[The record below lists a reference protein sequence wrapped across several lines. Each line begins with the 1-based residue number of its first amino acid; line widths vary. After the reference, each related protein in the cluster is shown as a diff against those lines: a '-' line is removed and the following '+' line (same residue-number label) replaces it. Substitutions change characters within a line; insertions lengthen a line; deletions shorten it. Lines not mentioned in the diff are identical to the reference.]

1 MKKKQAK
8 KVNKKQ
14 AKPSLYHS
22 VDRIFLW
29 AIPTGIVFLL
39 LVLFGQLSPLAALLA
54 FCLTI
59 ILMFFLAAPFLKELE
74 ILINYLKS
82 EAEGQVSLRIPK
94 FAKRRREAFKIVQS
108 FHQIKMN
115 WLQKNKILE
124 AQTLS
129 DTAILESL
137 PEPLLM
143 LNSFGDVVGA
153 NLSARQALGGGI
165 VFKNI
170 KDILQAKEFLDA
182 LNRVSDHILEKE
194 DIEFPIKIKKQK
206 TYFRALISWLPAMT
220 KNGAEIVVLL
230 NDVTNFKTFEKSQNA
245 FFANASHELKTP
257 LSVLSGFIET
267 LQGPAKDDADAREKF
282 LNIMAEQT
290 THMTDLVQDLLALSK
305 LNLQNDAPLENI
317 LIADLMR
324 SVFQALALKAKNQG
338 KKLIL
343 KENISL
349 PPFKGH
355 SSELFR
361 VFQNLIDNAL
371 KYGKAKSSVT
381 VTLDTQMDDNQSTA
395 SLDIPTQTLLIHIHN
410 YGKIIPSDEI
420 PHLFER
426 FYRME
431 SNCQV
436 SGTGLGLAIASEIIQ
451 KYQGK
456 ITVESLPRAG
466 TTFTV
471 HLPMSL

>member
-1 MKKKQAK
+1 MRKKQAK

-14 AKPSLYHS
+14 TKPSLYHS
-22 VDRIFLW
+22 VDRVFLW
-29 AIPTGIVFLL
+29 AIPMAISFLL
-39 LVLFGQLSPLAALLA
+39 LVLFGQLSPLAALIA
-54 FCLTI
+54 FVLTI
-59 ILMFFLAAPFLKELE
+59 VLMFWLAAPFLKELE
-74 ILINYLKS
+74 VLIHYLKS
-82 EAEGQVSLRIPK
+82 EAEGQVSLHIPK
-94 FAKRRREAFKIVQS
+94 FAKKRREAFKIVQS

-143 LNSFGDVVGA
+143 LNSFGDIVSA
-153 NLSARQALGGGI
+153 NLAARQTLGGGI

-170 KDILQAKEFLDA
+170 ADILTEDNFLNA
-182 LNRVSDHILEKE
+182 LKRVLEHLSE
-194 DIEFPIKIKKQK
+194 REVIEFQIKIKKQK
-206 TYFRALISWLPAMT
+206 VYFKALINWLPAMS
-220 KNGAEIVVLL
+220 KNGAEVVVLL

-305 LNLQNDAPLENI
+305 LNLQNDAKLENI
-317 LIADLMR
+317 LIPDLMR
-324 SVFQALALKAKNQG
+324 SVFQALALKAEKQG
-338 KKLIL
+338 KNLIL
-343 KENISL
+343 KENVSL
-349 PPFKGH
+349 PPFKAH

-371 KYGKAKSSVT
+371 KYGKPKSAVT
-381 VTLDTQMDDNQSTA
+381 VTLDTLVDEKQIA
-395 SLDIPTQTLLIHIHN
+395 SPLDIPTQTLLIHIHN
-410 YGKIIPSDEI
+410 FGKVIPEDEI
-420 PHLFER
+420 THLFER

-431 SNCQV
+431 RNLQV
-436 SGTGLGLAIASEIIQ
+436 GGTGLGLAIANEIVQ

-456 ITVESLPRAG
+456 ITVESLPKVG

>member
-1 MKKKQAK
+1 MGSA
-8 KVNKKQ
+8 
-14 AKPSLYHS
+14 
-22 VDRIFLW
+22 
-29 AIPTGIVFLL
+29 FLL
-39 LVLFGQLSPLAALLA
+39 LVLFGQLSPLAALSA
-54 FCLTI
+54 FVLTI
-59 ILMFFLAAPFLKELE
+59 ILMFLLAAPFLNELE
-74 ILINYLKS
+74 VLINYLNS
-82 EAEGQVSLRIPK
+82 EAQGQVSLRIPK

-143 LNSFGDVVGA
+143 LNSFGDIVSA

-170 KDILQAKEFLDA
+170 ADILQEKEFLEA
-182 LNRVSDHILEKE
+182 LKRVSEHVSEKE
-194 DIEFPIKIKKQK
+194 DIEFQMRVKKQK
-206 TYFRALISWLPAMT
+206 AYFRALINWLPAMT

-257 LSVLSGFIET
+257 LSVLSVFIET

-324 SVFQALALKAKNQG
+324 SVFQALALKAKNQE
-338 KKLIL
+338 KKFIL
-343 KENISL
+343 KEIVSL

-381 VTLDTQMDDNQSTA
+381 VTLDMQMDDNQTA
-395 SLDIPTQTLLIHIHN
+395 SSLDIPTQTLLIHIHN
-410 YGKIIPSDEI
+410 HGKIIPSDEI

-456 ITVESLPRAG
+456 ITVESLPRIG

-471 HLPMSL
+471 HLPISL